1 MKQFKVGK
9 IKNFKY
15 NLDED
20 TLEITISISDSKFKK
35 KIIRDLS
42 LNGQLSFENDKLI
55 FTPSKEDSD
64 ADL

>member
-20 TLEITISISDSKFKK
+20 TLEITISISDPKFKK